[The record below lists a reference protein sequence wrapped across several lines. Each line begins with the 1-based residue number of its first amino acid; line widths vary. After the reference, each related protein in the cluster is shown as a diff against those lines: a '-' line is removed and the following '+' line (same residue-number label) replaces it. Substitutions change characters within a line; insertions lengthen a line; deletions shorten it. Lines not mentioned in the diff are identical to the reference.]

1 MRKLPLPLL
10 AFLFATACATAPQN
24 DSRKAEPR
32 MLPPSAGAASE
43 GADPA
48 AEAAALRVALEQ
60 AHAQLAARESSKAK
74 LAIIDAD
81 AGLSIEI
88 PQHRTIDGAV
98 KYFSTRLK
106 ESIQGSLYRSAE
118 YKQLID
124 RVLDEYKLPRAFSYL
139 PVIESAYHP
148 TLTSTAGAR
157 GIWQLMP
164 ATARHY
170 GLRVDYWVDERTNP
184 EKSTRVAARFIRD
197 LWKQFGDW
205 PLVLAAYNAG
215 PGRVRRTLEAKDAS
229 TFWELLEQ
237 SALPKETRGYVPT
250 FYATMLIVSDPEA
263 YGFELV
269 EPVARNEKTIT
280 LAGPLSLD
288 YVAEVAG
295 VPAEKLKKLNSEFR
309 RGIIPPG
316 RSKVKVPPAA
326 VETLASK
333 AETLRYED
341 PHVAVATYTLRG
353 SDSVT
358 RLAKLIGTTKDEIAQ
373 MNGLSSVDSIHAG
386 ETIYLPVQQAT
397 LSNLLRNQHSPAAEF
412 YTVAAGDTLYSIAK
426 RYGLSLEELV
436 DLNRLGDGSAIQ
448 PGQRLKVSLGTALTA
463 GGM

>member
-1 MRKLPLPLL
+1 MRKLPLLL
-10 AFLFATACATAPQN
+10 TVFLFATACATAPQEN
-24 DSRKAEPR
+24 SRSAQPR
-32 MLPPSAGAASE
+32 TLPPPAGAASE
-43 GADPA
+43 AADPA
-48 AEAAALRVALEQ
+48 REAAELRAALEE
-60 AHAQLAARESSKAK
+60 AYARLSERQEKST
-74 LAIIDAD
+74 LAIVDAD
-81 AGLSIEI
+81 AGLSIPI

-98 KYFSTRLK
+98 KYFSNGLK
-106 ESIQGSLYRSAE
+106 KSIQGSLTRSAE

-124 RVLDEYKLPRAFSYL
+124 GVLDEYKLPRAFAYL

-170 GLRVDYWVDERTNP
+170 GLRVDYWVDERVNP

-197 LWKQFGDW
+197 LWNQFHDW

-215 PGRVRRTLEAKDAS
+215 PGRVRRTLNEKNAS

-250 FYATMLIVSDPEA
+250 FYATMMIVSNPEA
-263 YGFELV
+263 YGFELRDA
-269 EPVARNEKTIT
+269 EPRNEKIIT

-295 VPAEKLKKLNSEFR
+295 TSAEKLKKLNAEYR
-309 RGIIPPG
+309 NGIIPPG
-316 RSKVKVPPAA
+316 RAKVKVPPAA
-326 VETLASK
+326 AEILSAK
-333 AETLRYED
+333 ADSLRYED

-353 SDSVT
+353 SDSINK
-358 RLAKLIGTTKDEIAQ
+358 LAEMIGTSKDTIAQ
-373 MNGLSSVDSIHAG
+373 MNGLSSAESLRAG
-386 ETIYLPVQQAT
+386 ATIYLPVQQAT
-397 LSNLLRNQHSPAAEF
+397 LSNVLRGQHSPAASF

-426 RYGLSLEELV
+426 RHDLSVDELV
-436 DLNRLGDGSAIQ
+436 DLNRLSDGEAIR
-448 PGQRLKVSLGTALTA
+448 PGQQLKVSLGASLTA